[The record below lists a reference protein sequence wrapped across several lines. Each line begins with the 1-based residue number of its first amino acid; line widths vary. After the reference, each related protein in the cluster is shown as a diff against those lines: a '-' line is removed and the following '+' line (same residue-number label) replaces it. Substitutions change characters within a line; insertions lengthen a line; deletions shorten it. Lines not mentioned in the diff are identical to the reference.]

1 MKLTTLCYIK
11 NEGRT
16 LLLHRVKKQN
26 DENEGKWI
34 GVGGK
39 LEAGE
44 SPEDCV
50 KREALEESGLTLASP
65 RFRGIITF
73 VSDIYG
79 TEYMFLFTCDSF
91 SGEIRTD
98 CDEGLL
104 KWVNDRDIR
113 VLPMWEGD
121 RIFLSLLDTDR
132 EFFSLKLVYEG
143 DSLICAYLDG
153 EKIQ

>member
-113 VLPMWEGD
+113 ALPMWEGD